1 MAGLWSL
8 APNAED
14 LTHLHLLAVLRGR
27 FITHDIKQVFSRKM
41 ILFIGKFIIVYG
53 TTVKIYF
60 LFINATRFSC
70 RRLLGDYFHC
80 KTIRPT

>member
-8 APNAED
+8 APDAED

-27 FITHDIKQVFSRKM
+27 FITRGTKQVFSGKM
-41 ILFIGKFIIVYG
+41 ILFSGKFIIVYG

-60 LFINATRFSC
+60 LFINVT
-70 RRLLGDYFHC
+70 
-80 KTIRPT
+80 